1 MKVLVTYKEFDPW
14 SEVAIYQEKLPRGQ
28 FGGTSVFV
36 GSMRDFNDDR
46 SVQGMTLEH
55 YPEMTEK
62 HLEKI
67 CQEAIERW
75 QLVDA
80 MIIHRVGDL
89 LPDDPIVLVAAWS
102 AHRKEAFE
110 ASRFMIEDLKHS
122 APFWKKEK
130 STNGTHWV
138 ETNTP
143 S

>member
-1 MKVLVTYKEFDPW
+1 MKVAVVTESFDPW
-14 SEVAIYQEKLPRGQ
+14 IEIAQHQRQLPSGQ
-28 FGGTSVFV
+28 YGGTAIFI
-36 GSMRDFNDDR
+36 GTMREFNDDNE
-46 SVQGMTLEH
+46 VQTMTLEH
-55 YPEMTEK
+55 YPGMTEK
-62 HLEKI
+62 HLENI
-67 CQEAIERW
+67 CQQAVDQW

-110 ASRFMIEDLKHS
+110 ASRFMIEDLKHT

-130 STNGTHWV
+130 TAHGTRWV

>member
-1 MKVLVTYKEFDPW
+1 MKVSVISGVFDPW
-14 SEVAIYQEKLPRGQ
+14 KEVELHQKQLPSGQ

-36 GSMRDFNDDR
+36 GTMRDFNDDQ
-46 SVQGMTLEH
+46 SVKGMTLEH
-55 YPEMTEK
+55 YAGMTGK

-67 CQEAIERW
+67 CQEAIDRW

-122 APFWKKEK
+122 APFWKKENT
-130 STNGTHWV
+130 TNGARWV

>member
-1 MKVLVTYKEFDPW
+1 MKVSIVSGGFDPW
-14 SEVAIYQEKLPRGQ
+14 EAVVLHQKQLPSGQ
-28 FGGTSVFV
+28 FGGTNVFV
-36 GSMRDFNDDR
+36 GTMRDFNDDQA
-46 SVQGMTLEH
+46 VKGMTLEH
-55 YPEMTEK
+55 YAGMTEK

-67 CQEAIERW
+67 CQEAIDRW

-80 MIIHRVGDL
+80 MIIHRVGEI
-89 LPDDPIVLVAAWS
+89 LPDDPIVLIAAWS

-130 STNGTHWV
+130 TQNGARWV

>member
-1 MKVLVTYKEFDPW
+1 MKVTVSSIPFDPW
-14 SEVAIYQEKLPRGQ
+14 SMLEEYQQQLPSGQ
-28 FGGTSVFV
+28 FGGSNIFV
-36 GSMRDFNDDR
+36 GTMRDFNVGD
-46 SVQGMTLEH
+46 SVAEMTLEH
-55 YPEMTEK
+55 YPGMTEK

-67 CQEAIERW
+67 CLQAIDRW
-75 QLVDA
+75 QLVGA
-80 MIIHRVGDL
+80 LIVHRVGLL

-130 STNGTHWV
+130 TTGGIRWV
-138 ETNTP
+138 ESNTP

>member
-1 MKVLVTYKEFDPW
+1 MKVAVVAGAFDPW
-14 SEVAIYQEKLPRGQ
+14 QEVVLQQKQLPSGQ

-36 GSMRDFNDDR
+36 GTMREFNDDR
-46 SVQGMTLEH
+46 SVQGMSLEH
-55 YPEMTEK
+55 YSGMTEK

-67 CQEAIERW
+67 CQEAIDRW

-80 MIIHRVGDL
+80 MIVHRVGDI

-130 STNGTHWV
+130 TTNGHHWV
-138 ETNTP
+138 EKNTP

>member
-1 MKVLVTYKEFDPW
+1 MKVIVINQPFDPW
-14 SEVAIYQEKLPRGQ
+14 EEVARHQKKLPTGQ

-36 GSMRDFNDDR
+36 GTMREFNDDS
-46 SVQGMTLEH
+46 SVHGMTLEH
-55 YPEMTEK
+55 YPGMTEK
-62 HLEKI
+62 HLGNI
-67 CQEAIERW
+67 CQQAIENW

-80 MIIHRVGDL
+80 MIVHRVGDL

-130 STNGTHWV
+130 TTNGSHWV
-138 ETNTP
+138 EKNTP